1 METHKIRL
9 TEEEKNIVRQ
19 LGHNRLTEEYLDHWL
34 NRHDYVQINAPA
46 ALISM
51 EARGFY
57 EAALCIAARGGLPHV
72 KK

>member
-1 METHKIRL
+1 MKTHRIRL
-9 TEEEKNIVRQ
+9 TEEERNIVRQ
-19 LGHNRLTEEYLDHWL
+19 LGHNRLTAEYLSHWL

-57 EAALCIAARGGLPHV
+57 EAVLCIATLEGLSHV